1 MEVAP
6 FHPSACAED
15 SSLWPSSSR
24 HRARALPCIPLCGA
38 RTFLCTCVQRLP
50 GRLPLQFYRQRHSLR
65 SGEARRRS
73 CADACTS
80 YCPTSRA
87 RNALRTTCCSPA
99 STTVTCASS
108 RSAVPSSGRSMRRAI
123 WTRPKIV
130 HGAAVGLALGGIIGA
145 LAGALV
151 VAYPPEGI
159 SPKLVAVL
167 IGMLVGA
174 PLGAWMASMVGAAV
188 PNSRLKQFDADLE
201 AGRVLMMIDV
211 PYRRVTEITE
221 LVVSRH
227 PEAVQRGEAMRY
239 VFP

>member
-1 MEVAP
+1 MSHFDDRHIRCLATRGTAFEPSHEAGYLDKTDM
-6 FHPSACAED
+6 FH
-15 SSLWPSSSR
+15 
-24 HRARALPCIPLCGA
+24 
-38 RTFLCTCVQRLP
+38 V
-50 GRLPLQFYRQRHSLR
+50 
-65 SGEARRRS
+65 
-73 CADACTS
+73 
-80 YCPTSRA
+80 
-87 RNALRTTCCSPA
+87 
-99 STTVTCASS
+99 
-108 RSAVPSSGRSMRRAI
+108 
-123 WTRPKIV
+123 
-130 HGAAVGLALGGIIGA
+130 AAVGLALGGIIGA
-145 LAGALV
+145 LAGALM
-151 VAYPPEGI
+151 VAYPPAGM

-174 PLGAWMASMVGAAV
+174 PLGAWVASMVGAAV